1 MLLDCPQNQK
11 AILVIIPITCIVC
24 CEYHIRISYLS
35 AELVPS
41 DVEPDR
47 IEPPTKRAREEET
60 FTETITID
68 WNDDNVKV

>member
-1 MLLDCPQNQK
+1 MLLDCPQNQN
-11 AILVIIPITCIVC
+11 AVLVIPTTFTVC
-24 CEYHIRISYLS
+24 FEYHIRITYLS

-47 IEPPTKRAREEET
+47 VEPPTKRAREEET